1 MTLKKK
7 ILANILIFIVSI
19 PCIAIFNDGPSVLPN
34 LLGIAYLYLLYK
46 YGNRIAPNFVKEYN
60 EYLDEKFEEMEDEWD

>member
-7 ILANILIFIVSI
+7 IAANILIFIASI

-34 LLGIAYLYLLYK
+34 LFGLVYIYLLYK
-46 YGNRIAPNFVKEYN
+46 YGNRIAPKCVIEYY
-60 EYLDEKFEEMEDEWD
+60 EFLDKKFEELEDEWD